1 MRLIRCLLYGFVDN
15 SGRRRK
21 SFEVLTGDQ
30 ELEVSTATY
39 RPEIEQSEHA
49 KSVSNIV
56 KHNTIQF
63 NAIQCN
69 TIQYNAML
77 YNTLQ
82 YNTIHYNTLYEIK
95 ITIQ

>member
-56 KHNTIQF
+56 KHNAIQF

-69 TIQYNAML
+69 TIQYN
-77 YNTLQ
+77 TIQ
-82 YNTIHYNTLYEIK
+82 CNTIHYNTTQYT
-95 ITIQ
+95 TIHYMR